1 MNFAKDVYGEKLSLE
16 EAKIKQNEML
26 KEMEELEKRINAKQF
41 LNLAK
46 TKKKTCS

>member
-26 KEMEELEKRINAKQF
+26 KEMEELEKRINAKTVPKPSK
-41 LNLAK
+41 N
-46 TKKKTCS
+46 KKEDM